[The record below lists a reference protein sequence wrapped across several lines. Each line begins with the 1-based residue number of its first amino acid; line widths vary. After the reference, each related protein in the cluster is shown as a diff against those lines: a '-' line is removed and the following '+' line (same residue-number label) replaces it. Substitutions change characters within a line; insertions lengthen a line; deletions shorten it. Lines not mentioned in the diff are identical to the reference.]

1 MCYSLSREMA
11 KHPRRKPTPPEIE
24 KIVLTKSRRK
34 CALCFHLDNDT
45 HQKKGQIA
53 HLDHRRA
60 NSIEDNLTWLCL
72 DHHSEYDSVT
82 SQHKNYTIAEV
93 KDAREVLYR
102 WIRHQRSSTLSAA
115 QSAKSSRPAGPRPEK
130 PHKKEK
136 SGAETSDQPVV
147 MLSPRTGI
155 EMQIEALRAEAI
167 NVRLVPVESKNY
179 SLRSEVVRCLHTGA
193 PAPLVLHCQP
203 KGKVRSTASPH
214 DFFTDLTPL
223 PDSHDAVVMAERV
236 LRYLTEEQLAFT
248 FELAYSSLSG
258 AQHFRSAF
266 RVRWDQLTES
276 IVDVEPLGI
285 RADDEPPS
293 AAPPNVLAVSA
304 TARLRFQC
312 WHGGTERGFPSRWG
326 DGMPTWIAV
335 ENAQSAPAR
344 TATNVKGRLE
354 FVASDG
360 TVRFVVPDVSWYEVK
375 AGDGIGAGPVVGSR
389 KKALE
394 IEGGCDQSFALFI
407 QSDQRRLLVYSD
419 FEQAP
424 VGDLGYDRWQVRIQV
439 TSEDAYGFEGRLGF
453 TFTRQSLIPDRPA
466 FIRVRNIPPRAQQ
479 D

>member
-1 MCYSLSREMA
+1 MA
-11 KHPRRKPTPPEIE
+11 KQPRRKPTPPEIE
-24 KIVLTKSRRK
+24 KIVLTKSRRR
-34 CALCFHLDNDT
+34 CALCFHLDGDT
-45 HQKKGQIA
+45 RQKKGQIA

-60 NSIEDNLTWLCL
+60 YGIEDNLAWLCL

-93 KDAREVLYR
+93 KDARQALYW
-102 WIRHQRSSTLSAA
+102 WIMRQRSSHLSPT
-115 QSAKSSRPAGPRPEK
+115 QSAKSSRPAGPRPET
-130 PHKKEK
+130 PDKKRK

-155 EMQIEALRAEAI
+155 ELQVEALRAEAI

-179 SLRSEVVRCLHTGA
+179 SLRSEVVRCLRTGA
-193 PAPLVLHCQP
+193 PAPLVLHCRP
-203 KGKVRSTASPH
+203 KDKVRSTASPH
-214 DFFTDLTPL
+214 DFFTDLTPT
-223 PDSHDAVVMAERV
+223 PDSHDAVEMAERV

-285 RADDEPPS
+285 RPDDEPPS

-304 TARLRFQC
+304 TARLKFQC
-312 WHGGTERGFPSRWG
+312 WHGGAERGFPSPWG
-326 DGMPTWIAV
+326 DGTPTWIAV
-335 ENAQSAPAR
+335 ENTQSAPAR

-354 FVASDG
+354 FIASDG
-360 TVRFVVPDVSWYEVK
+360 TVRFVVPEVSWYEVK
-375 AGDGIGAGPVVGSR
+375 AADGAEAGQVVGGR
-389 KKALE
+389 KKAVE

-407 QSDQRRLLVYSD
+407 QSDQRKLLVYSD
-419 FEQAP
+419 FDEAHI
-424 VGDLGYDRWQVRIQV
+424 GDLGYDKWQVRIQV
-439 TSEDAYGFEGRLGF
+439 TSEDAYGFEGRLSF
-453 TFTRQSLIPDRPA
+453 TFTRRSLIPDQPA
-466 FIRVRNIPPRAQQ
+466 FTKVRDIPPRAQQ